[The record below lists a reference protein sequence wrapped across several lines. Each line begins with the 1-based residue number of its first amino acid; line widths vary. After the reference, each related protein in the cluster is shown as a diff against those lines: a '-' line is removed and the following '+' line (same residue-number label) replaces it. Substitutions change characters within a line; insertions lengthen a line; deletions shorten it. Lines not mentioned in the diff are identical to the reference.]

1 MYLRLV
7 PLTSMLVSPRRIKGL
22 FVNLS
27 EACCKCDGRQSRGL
41 AEGVSLNVQEA
52 SPLKSMLLSPDSRKA
67 SYCMRL
73 RPDGSEIDDR
83 LEQYM
88 KALYGTWSCVD
99 GMLTCPEPSG
109 VM

>member
-1 MYLRLV
+1 MTDVRAV
-7 PLTSMLVSPRRIKGL
+7 
-22 FVNLS
+22 
-27 EACCKCDGRQSRGL
+27 DSR
-41 AEGVSLNVQEA
+41 GVSLNVQEA
-52 SPLKSMLLSPDSRKA
+52 SPAEIDAPQPDSRKA